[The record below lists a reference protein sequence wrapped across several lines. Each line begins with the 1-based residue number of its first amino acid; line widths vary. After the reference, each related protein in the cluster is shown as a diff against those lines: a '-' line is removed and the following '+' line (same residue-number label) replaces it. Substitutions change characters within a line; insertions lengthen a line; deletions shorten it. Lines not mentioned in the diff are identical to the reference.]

1 MSEKP
6 KTVDEYFAALPPEQ
20 AAELQQVRE
29 AIHRG
34 IPDVTE
40 RISYSMPAVIL
51 DHRYNLHFAAWKKH
65 IGVYP
70 VVGLS
75 KGLEKKVEPY
85 RKTENML
92 EFKYADGMPVDL
104 IEQVAREMALPP
116 KD

>member
-1 MSEKP
+1 MNAKP
-6 KTVDEYFAALPPEQ
+6 ATVDRYIATLPPEQ
-20 AAELQQVRE
+20 ADTLQRVRD

-34 IPDVTE
+34 IPDAQE

-51 DHRYNLHFAAWKKH
+51 EHRYNLHFAAWKKH

-75 KGLEKKVEPY
+75 KSLEKKVAPY

-92 EFKYADGMPVDL
+92 EFKYVDELPLEL
-104 IEQVAREMALPP
+104 IEEVAREMALPP
-116 KD
+116 KS